1 MKAERTAEVRRK
13 TSETDIMLKF
23 DIDGTGVYAID
34 TGVPFFDHLLE
45 LFSKHGKF
53 DMEIKAKGDIE
64 VDYHHLVEDTGIT
77 LGDAFK
83 KAIGDKSGIR
93 RFASCVVPMDEA
105 LVRVSIDISG
115 RPFLS
120 YEVMVADP
128 HILHFHAGLVEEF
141 MRAVAHSA
149 GMTVHIDSIR
159 GKNTHHIVEACF
171 KAFGLA
177 LFDATRV
184 IGKGVPST
192 KGVL

>member
-1 MKAERTAEVRRK
+1 MKAERIAEVRRK
-13 TSETDIMLKF
+13 TSETDITLKF

-77 LGDAFK
+77 LGDVFK
-83 KAIGDKSGIR
+83 KAIGDKGGIR
-93 RFASCVVPMDEA
+93 RFASCCVPMDEA

-120 YEVMVADP
+120 YEVTVADP

-141 MRAVAHSA
+141 MRAVAHQA
-149 GMTVHIDSIR
+149 GITLHIDSIR
-159 GKNTHHIVEACF
+159 GKNTHHVVEACF
-171 KAFGLA
+171 KAFGIA
-177 LFDATRV
+177 LHDATRV
-184 IGKGVPST
+184 TGKGVPST